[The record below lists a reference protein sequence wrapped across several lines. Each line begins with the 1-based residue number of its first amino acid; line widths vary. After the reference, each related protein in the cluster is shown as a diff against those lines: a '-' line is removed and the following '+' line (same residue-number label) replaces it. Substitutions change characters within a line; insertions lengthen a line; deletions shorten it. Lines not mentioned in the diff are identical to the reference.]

1 MPPIDTDYQW
11 VRIKAHRKH
20 GKHRKLTSREIISVS
35 SVISVWDKKG
45 TQKARKTQKMLTS
58 REIISVSSVSS
69 VWDKKGHTDVTDR
82 HRFMICI
89 IHVDL

>member
-1 MPPIDTDYQW
+1 MPPIDIDNQW

-45 TQKARKTQKMLTS
+45 TQKARKAQKIDIK
-58 REIISVSSVSS
+58 R
-69 VWDKKGHTDVTDR
+69 DN
-82 HRFMICI
+82 ICEFSEFR
-89 IHVDL
+89 VG

>member
-1 MPPIDTDYQW
+1 MPPIDTDNQW

-20 GKHRKLTSREIISVS
+20 GKHRKLTSREIISVN
-35 SVISVWDKKG
+35 
-45 TQKARKTQKMLTS
+45 
-58 REIISVSSVSS
+58 SVSS
-69 VWDKKGHTDVTDR
+69 VWDIKGHTDATDG